1 VDPYGRAVDSL
12 RISITQRCDFNCF
25 FCHEEGECDHGG
37 EATAEEIEALAAVAA
52 ELGIRRIKLTGGE
65 PLIREDVVDVVLR
78 VAAHVEE
85 VSMTTNGFH
94 LAERARE
101 KGLRIVDATCPFVK
115 RAQKLARSLSR
126 KGYVVILVGDKS
138 HPEVKGLKSYVEGET
153 LVVGAPKELAH
164 WAGAKKV
171 GVVAQTTQDFNKVNQ
186 ILKILKR
193 KTKDFQWKNTLCPEV
208 LSRQKELF
216 QILKK
221 ADGVLVIGSQT
232 SANTGRLTK
241 MVKNAKRKLFWINSP
256 ENLKR
261 IDFKKVSVLGVV
273 SGTSAPNWEIEKIK
287 KWLDTKQK

>member
-1 VDPYGRAVDSL
+1 MKIIFVKNLG
-12 RISITQRCDFNCF
+12 
-25 FCHEEGECDHGG
+25 FCSG
-37 EATAEEIEALAAVAA
+37 
-52 ELGIRRIKLTGGE
+52 
-65 PLIREDVVDVVLR
+65 
-78 VAAHVEE
+78 
-85 VSMTTNGFH
+85 
-94 LAERARE
+94 
-101 KGLRIVDATCPFVK
+101 VK
-115 RAQKLARSLSR
+115 RAVAISEKSLAKDPRPIQFLGAPIHNEKVIREIRKKGGRFISNPAQAKFGTLVIRGHGMPPFIPPKNVLIKDLTCPLVKKAQLAARSLSE
-126 KGYVVILVGDKS
+126 KGYKVVIIGDKE
-138 HPEVKGLKSYVEGET
+138 HPEVEGIRGYAQNKAT
-153 LVVGAPKELAH
+153 I
-164 WAGAKKV
+164 AGSEQQAKKIGKFQKI

>member
-1 VDPYGRAVDSL
+1 MKIIFVKNSG
-12 RISITQRCDFNCF
+12 
-25 FCHEEGECDHGG
+25 FCSG
-37 EATAEEIEALAAVAA
+37 
-52 ELGIRRIKLTGGE
+52 
-65 PLIREDVVDVVLR
+65 
-78 VAAHVEE
+78 
-85 VSMTTNGFH
+85 
-94 LAERARE
+94 
-101 KGLRIVDATCPFVK
+101 VK
-115 RAQKLARSLSR
+115 RAVAISEKSLAEDPRPIQFLGTPIHNEKVIREIRKKGGRFISNPAQAKFGTLVIRGHGMLPFIPPKNVLIKDLTCPLVKKAQLAARSLSE
-126 KGYVVILVGDKS
+126 KGYKVVIIGDKE
-138 HPEVKGLKSYVEGET
+138 HPEVEGIRGYAQNKAT
-153 LVVGAPKELAH
+153 I
-164 WAGAKKV
+164 AGSEQQAKKIGKFQKI